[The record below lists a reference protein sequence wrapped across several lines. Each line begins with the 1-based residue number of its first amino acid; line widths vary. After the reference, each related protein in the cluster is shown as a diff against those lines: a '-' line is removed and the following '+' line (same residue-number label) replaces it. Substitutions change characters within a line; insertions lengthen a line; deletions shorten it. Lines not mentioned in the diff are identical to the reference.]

1 MGSYKYVCIIFL
13 FIQFQA
19 SSQSYKYRTIPAVY
33 ESILKQET
41 KEVRFKLGFQEV
53 IDFLPKNYVTDG
65 SVDYTTYLQKA
76 IDAGGYLVMPPFS
89 IMVNSNGL
97 SIPSNITL
105 HFQENSQLCL
115 KPTDKGS
122 YQMLKIFNSENV
134 NILNASLV
142 GDREEH
148 LGDKG
153 EWGMGISIIG
163 SENIEI
169 KNFNITNCWGDGIYI
184 GHGKSSSN
192 KIVIAD
198 GIIDNNRRNGISV
211 ISVNNLVIRNVIV
224 SNTNGTNPNT
234 GIDIEPNYSYNILK
248 NIKIQDVTTFNNK
261 INGILIHLAE
271 LPGNKKNSV
280 GIDII
285 NHKDYFSSRPIRIS
299 GALKKDKNSIVPLS
313 GNINLVN
320 FRSFNNEYEPAIN
333 ENHFFPK
340 IKVRRSIFT
349 GDLNKKKW
357 KKTY

>member
-1 MGSYKYVCIIFL
+1 MRYVFLILFLWNYVCVAQNFEYKDIPSDYIKDKLIINTNSFVD
-13 FIQFQA
+13 IT
-19 SSQSYKYRTIPAVY
+19 SY
-33 ESILKQET
+33 
-41 KEVRFKLGFQEV
+41 
-53 IDFLPKNYVTDG
+53 LPGNYVKDG
-65 SVDYTTYLQKA
+65 SVDYTVHLQEALLKNEK
-76 IDAGGYLVMPPFS
+76 ILMPNFPVLISDVGLDIMNNSVIFFQNNSKLV
-89 IMVNSNGL
+89 
-97 SIPSNITL
+97 
-105 HFQENSQLCL
+105 L
-115 KPTDKGS
+115 KPSSKGS
-122 YQMLKIFNSENV
+122 YQILRIKDKENIKIYNA
-134 NILNASLV
+134 NII
-142 GDREEH
+142 GDRDYH
-148 LGDKG
+148 TGNKG

-340 IKVRRSIFT
+340 IKVLRSIFT
-349 GDLNKKKW
+349 GELNKKKW